1 MMEVVIVDDG
11 NRLTV
16 YELVERVMLDS
27 LHLHISQ
34 GNCKTVMLTWKSV
47 APDICDMLFSMPPNM
62 FAFGVLHS
70 RPILKRS
77 VLRESITM
85 LPSLML
91 LKSW

>member
-1 MMEVVIVDDG
+1 M
-11 NRLTV
+11 
-16 YELVERVMLDS
+16 LVFYLAAIDNDES
-27 LHLHISQ
+27 K
-34 GNCKTVMLTWKSV
+34 NKFEWKSV